1 MDSTI
6 SSASLAAALP
16 DAARQ
21 VLAQIQARNR
31 RFFVSVVLVV
41 IGILALLFGVLSLL
55 GMDLGFMYEWLGF
68 LLAGIG
74 YTLLV
79 AVLAISLACIIA
91 LFGALGR
98 LSHNPIA
105 YGIATFYVSLIRG
118 TPLLVQVYM
127 WYLALPQIGQALEAV
142 GVPYAASVLTL
153 PAVPAGILALGVC
166 YGAYMTETFRAGI
179 QSITAGQTEAALAL
193 GMTHPQVMRRIILPQ
208 ALRVV
213 IPPIGNEFISMV
225 KDSSL
230 VSLMGVWELSYRATK
245 IGRRYF
251 RSLEMLLVAA
261 AVYWIM
267 CIILQAAQGRLEF
280 RMSRGER
287 KRGQA

>member
-1 MDSTI
+1 MNSTI
-6 SSASLAAALP
+6 DSPSLAATLP

-21 VLAQIQARNR
+21 VLAQIRARSR
-31 RFFVSVVLVV
+31 RFVLSVVLVV
-41 IGILALLFGVLSLL
+41 AGILALLFGVLSLL
-55 GMDLGFMYEWLGF
+55 GIDLGFMYDWLGF

-79 AVLAISLACIIA
+79 AVLAISLACVIA

-98 LSHNPIA
+98 LSRNPIA

-127 WYLALPQIGQALEAV
+127 WYLALPQIGQALEAA

-179 QSITAGQTEAALAL
+179 QSIIVGQTEAALAL
-193 GMTHPQVMRRIILPQ
+193 GMTHTQVMRRIILPQ

-261 AVYWIM
+261 AVYWVM
-267 CIILQAAQGRLEF
+267 CILLQAAQGRLEL

-287 KRGQA
+287 KRGET